1 MPALRHAGREHVA
14 KLHER
19 HVVGLHK
26 RALAFQAAFREGRIV
41 AEAGIVHERLHLQVR
56 RLHLRRQR
64 IDGARP
70 REVDNENVRVNVE
83 AFGQVL
89 RQLLE
94 LVPIASHQGQ
104 RAAFAGQLRA
114 QLAADAARRARDQ
127 RAQRGRLLRGK
138 RGGRIRA
145 AVKRIRVRT
154 GAVRPSGQIGRCHLR
169 HSSPRHSIVATGL
182 RHVRHRHRTSRPCR
196 TANACP
202 VLETLYVLG

>member
-1 MPALRHAGREHVA
+1 MPALRHAGRERVA

-83 AFGQVL
+83 ALGKVL

-94 LVPIASHQGQ
+94 LAPIASHQSQ
-104 RAAFAGQLRA
+104 CAAFAGELRA
-114 QLAADAARRARDQ
+114 QLATDAARRARDQ
-127 RAQRGRLLRGK
+127 RAKRRRLPCGSRTADACPAMEAFHVLRQHHLRQLLRHLPPRGRS
-138 RGGRIRA
+138 
-145 AVKRIRVRT
+145 
-154 GAVRPSGQIGRCHLR
+154 PSC
-169 HSSPRHSIVATGL
+169 SKA
-182 RHVRHRHRTSRPCR
+182 
-196 TANACP
+196 
-202 VLETLYVLG
+202 